1 MNINSGRPCR
11 MPPVIKPKEN
21 ANNATRVNHPL
32 DIVVD
37 APVQVWLDCNRDYW
51 VLGLKNPLLYRIVL
65 RLDFK

>member
-11 MPPVIKPKEN
+11 MPPVIKPNEN

-37 APVQVWLDCNRDYW
+37 APVQVWLDCNRDY
-51 VLGLKNPLLYRIVL
+51 
-65 RLDFK
+65 